1 VRIYDGRTAV
11 PTERFKEL
19 TMDRTQQRGCSN
31 PKYLQDVELER
42 EELFKAELQAYME
55 SIILFNSDYS
65 FLLICDK

>member
-1 VRIYDGRTAV
+1 
-11 PTERFKEL
+11 
-19 TMDRTQQRGCSN
+19 MDRTQQRGCSN

>member
-1 VRIYDGRTAV
+1 
-11 PTERFKEL
+11 
-19 TMDRTQQRGCSN
+19 MDRTQQRGCSN

-55 SIILFNSDYS
+55 IIILFNSDYS